1 MNNSALR
8 LAKTTGIPLPRFEIP
23 GKNGEEKIFAIY
35 PA

>member
-8 LAKTTGIPLPRFEIP
+8 PAKTTVVRLLRA
-23 GKNGEEKIFAIY
+23 KNGEEKFFAIY